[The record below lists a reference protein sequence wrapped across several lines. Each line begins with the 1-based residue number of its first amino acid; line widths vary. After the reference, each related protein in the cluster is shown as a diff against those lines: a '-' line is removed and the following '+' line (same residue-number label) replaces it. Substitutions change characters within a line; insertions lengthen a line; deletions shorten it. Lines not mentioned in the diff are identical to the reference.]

1 MRQRERNTDES
12 RLREAEEGRDN
23 VKMTI

>member
-23 VKMTI
+23 VKMTN